1 MTLSIPRQLHALG
14 LEPFEGRQHSGIDV
28 SRSSRPT
35 LRALPAVA
43 PADRTAVLCSTRQDT
58 RNISRLVVELARRGW
73 KLEPNTPINP
83 NRRWPWMGKRG
94 KVLEE
99 YYS

>member
-1 MTLSIPRQLHALG
+1 MCDSNVYQYYRMLTISCRNDMLAMFANGLG
-14 LEPFEGRQHSGIDV
+14 LN
-28 SRSSRPT
+28 RSKTP
-35 LRALPAVA
+35 
-43 PADRTAVLCSTRQDT
+43 
-58 RNISRLVVELARRGW
+58 
-73 KLEPNTPINP
+73 PINP

>member
-1 MTLSIPRQLHALG
+1 MCFPLPCGPGAHLPPFLGASHLTLKMGP
-14 LEPFEGRQHSGIDV
+14 
-28 SRSSRPT
+28 
-35 LRALPAVA
+35 
-43 PADRTAVLCSTRQDT
+43 QDT
-58 RNISRLVVELARRGW
+58 RNIARLVIELARRGW

-99 YYS
+99 YYP